1 MKYNWNWGILFTDPY
16 FGWLVSGI
24 EWTLIVSIIAWIIA
38 FSLGSLVGVARTV
51 NSMPVRA
58 VATAYVE
65 LFRNIP
71 LLVQMFIWF
80 YVVPELVPDG
90 LGRWMK
96 RDMPF
101 PEATSAILCL
111 GTYTASR
118 VAEQVRAG
126 IESIPRGQTAAGLAM
141 GLTLA
146 QVYRYLLVPVAAG
159 GLAFFYH
166 PVLGRVERA
175 VNVFDAFGLG
185 LFCVTGALKALDYGL
200 GPAAAALMGMLT
212 GIGGGVARDL
222 LASRVPAVFRG
233 ELYATPALAGAVVV
247 VAGTHVDL
255 PLGVVVFTGG
265 GLCIVWRL
273 LAIWRHWQAPVPTGP
288 ASV

>member
-24 EWTLIVSIIAWIIA
+24 EWTLIVSSIAWVIA

-51 NSMPVRA
+51 DSRPVRA

-65 LFRNIP
+65 LFRNVP

-80 YVVPELVPDG
+80 YLVPELVPDD

-126 IESIPRGQTAAGLAM
+126 IESIPVGQRMAGLAM
-141 GLTLA
+141 GLTVP
-146 QVYRYLLVPVAAG
+146 QVYRHLLVPVGYRIIVPPLTSEFLTIFKNSSLALTIGVGEVLMQARQIENYTFQGFEAFTAAT
-159 GLAFFYH
+159 LIY
-166 PVLGRVERA
+166 
-175 VNVFDAFGLG
+175 
-185 LFCVTGALKALDYGL
+185 
-200 GPAAAALMGMLT
+200 
-212 GIGGGVARDL
+212 
-222 LASRVPAVFRG
+222 
-233 ELYATPALAGAVVV
+233 VVV
-247 VAGTHVDL
+247 TL
-255 PLGVVVFTGG
+255 IVVFAMHKVETKTRIPGYG
-265 GLCIVWRL
+265 VR
-273 LAIWRHWQAPVPTGP
+273 REK
-288 ASV
+288 

>member
-1 MKYNWNWGILFTDPY
+1 MKYNWNWGILFEEPY

-24 EWTLIVSIIAWIIA
+24 EWTLIVSAVAWIIA

-65 LFRNIP
+65 LFRNVP

-146 QVYRYLLVPVAAG
+146 QVYRYLLVPVGYRIIVPPLTSEFLTIFKNSSLALTIGVGEVLMQARQIENYTFQGFEAFTAAT
-159 GLAFFYH
+159 LIY
-166 PVLGRVERA
+166 
-175 VNVFDAFGLG
+175 
-185 LFCVTGALKALDYGL
+185 
-200 GPAAAALMGMLT
+200 
-212 GIGGGVARDL
+212 
-222 LASRVPAVFRG
+222 
-233 ELYATPALAGAVVV
+233 VVV
-247 VAGTHVDL
+247 TL
-255 PLGVVVFTGG
+255 IVVFAMDRIEKRARIPGYG
-265 GLCIVWRL
+265 VQRG
-273 LAIWRHWQAPVPTGP
+273 Q
-288 ASV
+288 